1 MLQLKLVLVAEL
13 ELVPMLVT
21 QLVPILVTQ
30 MVPKPVA
37 TSMIGQIVFAGSAT
51 VT

>member
-1 MLQLKLVLVAEL
+1 MLVAEL

-37 TSMIGQIVFAGSAT
+37 TLMIGQIVFAGSAT